1 MCSLS
6 ISSSDPQN
14 REHNK
19 GTVVQCPFCKYDL
32 QANKFSSRRSTGD
45 GHSQYYFPP
54 HRSNPGRDLNES
66 YKQGESEFNSESNV
80 RSELYSRV
88 EFAIEYCLPLS
99 CQAPGWRF
107 LRSGVQGVGCQWHG

>member
-1 MCSLS
+1 MCLLS
-6 ISSSDPQN
+6 ISSSGPQN

-19 GTVVQCPFCKYDL
+19 GTVVQYPFCKYDL

-66 YKQGESEFNSESNV
+66 YKQGESEGLS
-80 RSELYSRV
+80 YTRV
-88 EFAIEYCLPLS
+88 LNLQLCIASP
-99 CQAPGWRF
+99 
-107 LRSGVQGVGCQWHG
+107 